1 MQAECPAASLVC
13 ELPAPPPGWLL
24 PVAMAEPPREPGA
37 TAEHNAVDTAA
48 AVTAV
53 SAGPPDVAGVAAPG
67 GATPVANGDDPFGFL
82 VELHRVPCFRESVL
96 YGGGGGALLGALHW
110 QRTRTFPTGG
120 ARSPWTGGGAALVN
134 RKGEAVLRERVGG
147 GGLGGASARL
157 ASWVCFS
164 LSSSSNSVAD
174 PPCFCFLPCPV
185 AHVCF
190 SPPVICGLTVRDGTG
205 NGERATDVAVKA
217 SLLFAS
223 AYWCVP
229 GPCREGGG

>member
-110 QRTRTFPTGG
+110 QRTR
-120 ARSPWTGGGAALVN
+120 
-134 RKGEAVLRERVGG
+134 
-147 GGLGGASARL
+147 
-157 ASWVCFS
+157 
-164 LSSSSNSVAD
+164 
-174 PPCFCFLPCPV
+174 
-185 AHVCF
+185 
-190 SPPVICGLTVRDGTG
+190 

-223 AYWCVP
+223 AYWLMCRRNYRAQRAAVRTSIDAVGRVAAEGVALKERLGLAPP
-229 GPCREGGG
+229 GLAPSATTAERRRSEGESGEGAGVFGPRQPPAPPAAGGGVGHA